1 MCIFICSPPCS
12 PSFQLHFY
20 RRICQK
26 SLNPWSPTVIQ
37 WRTVEGYGEDGQTHI
52 ESEFDFKWR
61 FLFIF
66 GYRWTTVVFRR
77 NGKRLST
84 FLWTR
89 RGTVLSRVVA
99 KSGNFEGPHC
109 GEHDVREP
117 LMQSSVW
124 DLRWHYLPFKVL
136 IENSKNKGEL
146 AMLVFVCFCLWLL
159 WPSQVTPKLTW
170 GPRRSW
176 TWESLR
182 LKMPEILDVLW
193 KIQTCSMGV
202 RSLDFALSPFRKAG
216 HPLRVLSL
224 LASIIIFSIKVQ
236 ICIGWK
242 CMHNHHAHENN
253 PNGIMCIQKYFYAYI
268 FPICGFWPVVFWI
281 EIRRVRMCLIE
292 FFRSWF
298 FWWLQDPPADP
309 PTEQRE
315 AKEHGADVS
324 HQTAKDR
331 CG

>member
-1 MCIFICSPPCS
+1 M
-12 PSFQLHFY
+12 
-20 RRICQK
+20 
-26 SLNPWSPTVIQ
+26 
-37 WRTVEGYGEDGQTHI
+37 
-52 ESEFDFKWR
+52 
-61 FLFIF
+61 
-66 GYRWTTVVFRR
+66 VFRR

-136 IENSKNKGEL
+136 IENGKKQRGIGH
-146 AMLVFVCFCLWLL
+146 VGFCLWLL

-182 LKMPEILDVLW
+182 LKIPEILDVLL

-202 RSLDFALSPFRKAG
+202 RSLDFALSAFRKAG

-224 LASIIIFSIKVQ
+224 LASIIVFSIKVQ
-236 ICIGWK
+236 ICTGWK
-242 CMHNHHAHENN
+242 CLHNHHSHENN
-253 PNGIMCIQKYFYAYI
+253 PNVIMYIQIYFYAHI

-281 EIRRVRMCLIE
+281 EIRRVRMWLIG
-292 FFRSWF
+292 FFLALIFGGCRIHQQIHQQNSGK
-298 FWWLQDPPADP
+298 PKNTE
-309 PTEQRE
+309 PTWATKQPRTV
-315 AKEHGADVS
+315 AGRTGDRKGVLLFTLGNHQEHES
-324 HQTAKDR
+324 NPT
-331 CG
+331 CIYIYILYI